1 MFDMPVYRSRI
12 SDAIIEKG
20 EERKGGGGR
29 GRGRRRRFVGGGLIT
44 LVKRDVCA
52 LTVAGNVVS
61 GGVESME
68 KRSEGPGSDE
78 GEGAELKVVL

>member
-29 GRGRRRRFVGGGLIT
+29 GRGRRRFVGGGLIT

-68 KRSEGPGSDE
+68 KRSEGPESDE
-78 GEGAELKVVL
+78 GGGVELKVVL